1 MLFILNILNLAVRTN
16 KKMVAWDILGKTTEC
31 GFLYHGRY
39 KGYIIDE
46 QEKLITLTSAAAYFF
61 FAPQPKRPIG
71 NNSISKNK
79 LAFLMQSAR
88 FKLQACSAFGAE
100 FRHRLT
106 VCRGPSAAR
115 AA

>member
-16 KKMVAWDILGKTTEC
+16 KKMVAWDILGKTMEC

-46 QEKLITLTSAAAYFF
+46 QEKLITLTSAAVYFF

-79 LAFLMQSAR
+79 PAFFNAVCSLQITSVLRIRGRISA
-88 FKLQACSAFGAE
+88 
-100 FRHRLT
+100 
-106 VCRGPSAAR
+106 
-115 AA
+115 